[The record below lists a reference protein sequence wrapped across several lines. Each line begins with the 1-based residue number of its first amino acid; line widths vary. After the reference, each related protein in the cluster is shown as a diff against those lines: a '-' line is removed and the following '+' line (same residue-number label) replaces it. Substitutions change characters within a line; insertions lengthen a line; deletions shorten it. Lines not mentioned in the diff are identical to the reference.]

1 MSIRKISPLKPSPWV
16 ETKLSMVAGTIQ
28 LSDIEKARDRISQS
42 IRLTPAVQSASLGEP
57 SNVPVYLKLEHHQV
71 TGSFKVRGATNAV
84 LNLSKQQHKGGI
96 VGFSTGNHGRGLAF
110 AAHQAGIN
118 CVICMSSLVPKNKVD
133 EIKALGADVRIIGK
147 SQDEAEIEVDRLVK
161 EQSMTLLPP
170 FDHFDIICGQGTIG
184 LELLEQVPDL
194 ETILVP
200 VSGGGLACGIA
211 IAVKALRANVKVIG
225 ISMERGAAMY
235 ESIQAGQPTMVEE
248 LPSLADSLGGG
259 VGQDNQYTFHLFQEW
274 IDDFV
279 LVSEQEIAEAIRHA
293 YWSERQIIEGS
304 GSVGIAALLSGKL
317 QPKGQTVVISS
328 GGNIDM
334 KLHHRIISGENINLL
349 EE

>member
-1 MSIRKISPLKPSPWV
+1 MLLKPFPWV
-16 ETKLSMVAGTIQ
+16 EIKLRMGADTIQ
-28 LSDIEKARDRISQS
+28 LSDIEKARERISQS
-42 IRLTPAVQSASLGEP
+42 VRLTPAVRSSSLSELSG
-57 SNVPVYLKLEHHQV
+57 VPVYLKLEHHQI

-84 LNLSKQQHKGGI
+84 MTLTKQQRKNGI

-110 AAHQAGIN
+110 AAHQAGIR

-147 SQDEAEIEVDRLVK
+147 SQDEAEVKVERLVK

-184 LELLEQVPDL
+184 LELREQVPEL
-194 ETILVP
+194 ETVLVP

-211 IAVKALRANVKVIG
+211 IVAKSLRADVRVIG

-235 ESIQAGQPTMVEE
+235 ESIRAGQPTMVEE

-259 VGQDNQYTFHLFQEW
+259 VGLDNQYTFHLFQKW

-304 GSVGIAALLSGKL
+304 GAVGIAALLSGKL
-317 QPKGQTVVISS
+317 QPKGPTAVISS

-334 KLHHRIISGENINLL
+334 KLHHRIISGENVNLP